1 MINKLIKY
9 FLCLAVGFSFAQDNM
24 NSNTTGSKYLN
35 VKIDGMHCLMGCA
48 KSIEK
53 KLNDT
58 EGIVAMVNFSNSRA
72 LIEYDTQLY
81 SDQAV
86 VDIINNYQNG
96 KFKASLFANTP
107 NTCSKGKQCC
117 QKTGKLNPSCDNKS
131 KGCCAGSSKKCKNKT
146 KTNQQASSSIA
157 NMIPGHVGCT
167 NSCCSSK

>member
-1 MINKLIKY
+1 MANKLIKY
-9 FLCLAVGFSFAQDNM
+9 FLCLVVGFSFAQDNM
-24 NSNTTGSKYLN
+24 NSNTASSKYLN

-58 EGIVAMVNFSNSRA
+58 EGIVAMVNFNNSRA
-72 LIEYDTQLY
+72 LIEYDTKMY

-96 KFKASLFANTP
+96 KFKASLFASTP

-117 QKTGKLNPSCDNKS
+117 QKTGKLNSSCDNKS
-131 KGCCAGSSKKCKNKT
+131 KGCCAGASKKNSKKQ
-146 KTNQQASSSIA
+146 KA
-157 NMIPGHVGCT
+157 NNSLANVIPGHAGCT
-167 NSCCSSK
+167 KSCCSSK